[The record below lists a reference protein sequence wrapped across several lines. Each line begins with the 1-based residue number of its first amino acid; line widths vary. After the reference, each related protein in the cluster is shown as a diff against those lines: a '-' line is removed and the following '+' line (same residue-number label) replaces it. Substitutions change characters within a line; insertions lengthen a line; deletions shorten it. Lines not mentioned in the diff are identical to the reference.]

1 MAKRNT
7 RAFSNTP
14 EQIRH
19 MHRHRYQWI
28 TCCLLTMTITGL
40 FPDAEAAAPRR
51 FDVLLR
57 GGLVVDGSGR
67 PPFRADVGIIAG
79 RVVAV
84 ARLDDAGATEVIDV
98 SQRVIC
104 PGFIDLHSHADRN
117 ILKFR
122 GAENYIRQGVTTL
135 VCGNCG
141 SSPTD
146 VGTFFEQ
153 LRARGTGP
161 NIALLVGHA
170 SIREQVMGRVNR
182 PPTTEELDEMK
193 RTVREAM
200 QAGAVGLSSGLRY
213 GSGAYAQTAEI
224 VALVKEIAPRGGFY
238 ATHMRDEGTQILA
251 ALEEALEIGRKAGVP
266 VHVSHHKISSA
277 SVFGLTRRTLA
288 RIDKARQQGV
298 DVTLDQYPYGAGS
311 GSVGLY
317 VPQSSLA
324 GGLPA
329 FRRRVANARQ
339 KASIVLAIE
348 DLLVRKLYEADQSP
362 ADPDHTAAA
371 LTRIQIAR
379 APHDVKLEGLTLTEI
394 LKSRKQPASLHN
406 GALLLI
412 ELVARGVR
420 GINHTIDARPGGDVD
435 RVMKHP
441 QTCIASDGGVFRF
454 GEGNPHPR
462 SYGCYPRV
470 LGRYVRDRGLLTL
483 EQAIHKMTGL
493 PARRLGWKDRGLVR
507 PGFQADLTVL
517 DTKKI
522 SDRAT
527 FLAPHQHSMGVDH
540 VLVRG
545 RFVLKNASMTG
556 QLPGQPVGL
565 GRSGQTR
572 STD

>member
-1 MAKRNT
+1 MIAIDG
-7 RAFSNTP
+7 P
-14 EQIRH
+14 
-19 MHRHRYQWI
+19 
-28 TCCLLTMTITGL
+28 
-40 FPDAEAAAPRR
+40 FPDAQAADPHR

-67 PPFRADVGIIAG
+67 SPFRADVGIIAG
-79 RVVAV
+79 RIVAV
-84 ARLDDAGATEVIDV
+84 TRLDDAGGAEVIDM
-98 SQRVIC
+98 SHRVIC

-117 ILKFR
+117 ILEFR

-146 VGTFFEQ
+146 VSTFFKQ
-153 LRARGTGP
+153 LRAQGTGP
-161 NIALLVGHA
+161 NIALLIGHG
-170 SIREQVMGRVNR
+170 SVREQVMGRVDR
-182 PPTTEELDEMK
+182 APTAKELEEMK

-200 QAGAVGLSSGLRY
+200 KAGAVGLSSGLRY
-213 GSGAYAQTAEI
+213 GAGAYARTDEI
-224 VALVKEIAPRGGFY
+224 VALAKEIAPQGGFY
-238 ATHMRDEGTQILA
+238 ATHMRDEGTRILA
-251 ALEEALEIGRKAGVP
+251 ALEEALEIGHKAGVP

-277 SVFGLTRRTLA
+277 SVFGLTRQTLA
-288 RIDKARQQGV
+288 RIDRARRQGV

-324 GGLPA
+324 GGVAA
-329 FRRRVANARQ
+329 FRRRIADVQQ
-339 KASIVLAIE
+339 KAAIVLAIE

-362 ADPDHTAAA
+362 ADAEYTAAA

-379 APHDVKLEGLTLTEI
+379 APHDTKLEGLNLTEI
-394 LKSRKQPASLHN
+394 LKSRKQPVSLHN
-406 GALLLI
+406 GALLLV
-412 ELVARGVR
+412 ELVALGVR

-441 QTCIASDGGVFRF
+441 QTCIASDGSVFGF

-470 LGRYVRDRGLLTL
+470 LGHYVRNRKLLTL

-493 PARRLGWKDRGLVR
+493 PARRLGWKDRGLVK
-507 PGFQADLTVL
+507 PGYWADLVVL
-517 DTKKI
+517 DTTTVTDK
-522 SDRAT
+522 AT
-527 FLAPHQHSMGVDH
+527 FLAPHQHSVGIDH

-545 RFVLKNASMTG
+545 RFVMKSTSMTG
-556 QLPGQPVGL
+556 QLPGQP
-565 GRSGQTR
+565 TR
-572 STD
+572 TPATD